1 MTEQE
6 FADYFKLGS
15 AHNNA
20 EAMKAGME
28 QSLSSSSS
36 EASSKV
42 ARNLEEGHDD
52 FPLNLP
58 DEINWIG
65 LGGVTDV
72 KNQGGCGSW

>member
-6 FADYFKLGS
+6 FADYFKLGPE
-15 AHNNA
+15 HNNA
-20 EAMKAGME
+20 ETMKARME
-28 QSLSSSSS
+28 QSFSSSSS
-36 EASSKV
+36 GTSSKV
-42 ARNLEEGHDD
+42 ARHLEEGQDD